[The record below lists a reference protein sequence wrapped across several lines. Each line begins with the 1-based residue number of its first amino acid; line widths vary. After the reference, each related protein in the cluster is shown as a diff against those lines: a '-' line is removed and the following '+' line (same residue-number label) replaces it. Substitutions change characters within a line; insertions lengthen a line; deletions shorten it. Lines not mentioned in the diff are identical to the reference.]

1 MENRGLEHLPNS
13 HEKPAILGAS
23 VLNATRADCDNIET
37 VFLALAELNSEHLE
51 TLATI
56 AKQFSIREQ
65 NPKESES
72 TVSQ

>member
-1 MENRGLEHLPNS
+1 MENREPEQVPNS

-37 VFLALAELNSEHLE
+37 VFLALAELNSEHLK

-56 AKQFSIREQ
+56 AKQFSIREP
-65 NPKESES
+65 NPQESEPE
-72 TVSQ
+72 VFQ